1 MWFTNLGETDPEVTD
16 DKTSRQEVKRVACQ
30 RLQGKKWKLLKK
42 MPSET
47 SGDFLKN
54 KPEGKVLLQ
63 IDKKFNIKRN
73 LSEFENI
80 AINY

>member
-1 MWFTNLGETDPEVTD
+1 MIKLADR
-16 DKTSRQEVKRVACQ
+16 KLKRVTLIMSKDYKA
-30 RLQGKKWKLLKK
+30 REMETVKEDA
-42 MPSET
+42 SET
-47 SGDFLKN
+47 SRDFLKN
-54 KPEGKVLLQ
+54 KPERKSSLPE

>member
-1 MWFTNLGETDPEVTD
+1 MTD
-16 DKTSRQEVKRVACQ
+16 DKTSRQEVKESYMSKDYKAREMETVKEDA
-30 RLQGKKWKLLKK
+30 
-42 MPSET
+42 SET
-47 SGDFLKN
+47 SRDFLKN
-54 KPEGKVLLQ
+54 KPERKSSLPE